1 MSEKDVKEINN
12 LISMKRWEGALGVL
26 RRIKTQKRSQGDI
39 LKEALLLY
47 NMNMLKECGDLC
59 LESLEKDKNF
69 DLSLLLA
76 SCENLYRRRTL
87 LIAPMANYTPADS
100 HVIHSNVASL
110 LAVFC
115 DIREAVFYLNS
126 LIAIKPEPLY
136 KYLLAHL
143 HRLSGKIQDSINIA
157 ESISDYAPAKTLL
170 EVLRSELKIVQ
181 RRAGAN
187 TTEKSEIENMS
198 SLSADELMVRGFWS
212 ISERDYQLAFKYFGE
227 ALKFDPSLAICWY
240 YVGMLQNFHGAKDR
254 GELCFKKF
262 LDIFPQSSGFY
273 RNLISSPM
281 PGTTQDM
288 IEDYY
293 HRWIGYLPSDP
304 RSWMAYLHYLS
315 EHRDPASVKLLS
327 SEIISNF
334 SKDWFIPKDTS
345 FYYITM
351 GILKFCSG
359 RLSSAEESFRSAL
372 KQDGLKSLA
381 LIGLGKA
388 AEAHGVAIDANDNY
402 EKASVDENAS
412 MISKYLMTNVLLKK
426 KSYKKAFSVID
437 EVLAKN
443 PLSPIACCKKAE
455 VYLDLSD
462 IKGLRKYLSELR
474 TDQRSPQLA
483 MLTAMICLRE
493 SKLSEAVSELEKAME
508 TYPDYYMIMKN
519 LAIMYFK
526 SEQYEQCI
534 TFINGISFKPIDP
547 ELLLVK
553 ATCEYMLGNYDVS
566 HRMSEDYLSIDP
578 FDFCGWHILALSSYR
593 LGKTETAQL
602 AFEKAAQYSG
612 AKVYDRLNL
621 AIFNANIGE
630 YEKAL
635 KLTEINSVVF
645 SANADNNYSLL
656 VSWLNYKMGKYS
668 DSLDSLNKM
677 SKGKKISGEVA
688 LIRASVEFAQ
698 GHLDEARNTINL
710 AIENSTPSSEL
721 LYNKAFIFLKE
732 NNFKEAEACL
742 NEALILN
749 SSFYEGWIAK
759 AVLGWMIKNED
770 DVMVALKGAKKLK
783 NPNFKVWLKNASSL
797 KEPLSAISFYDKIN
811 LNFYMPDLFSLNYSD
826 PLSIFLFEK
835 LDTVFKK

>member
-1 MSEKDVKEINN
+1 
-12 LISMKRWEGALGVL
+12 MKRWEGALNVL
-26 RRIKTQKRSQGDI
+26 RRFKAERRSQGGI

-59 LESLEKDKNF
+59 LESLEKGKNF

-87 LIAPMANYTPADS
+87 LIAPVGNYAPADS
-100 HVIHSNVASL
+100 HVIHSSVASL

-115 DIREAVFYLNS
+115 DIRDAVFYLNS
-126 LIAIKPEPLY
+126 MLAVKPEPLY
-136 KYLLAHL
+136 KYLLAQL
-143 HRLSGKIQDSINIA
+143 HRLSGKIQDSINIT
-157 ESISDYAPAKTLL
+157 ESISDHPPAKALL
-170 EVLRSELKIVQ
+170 EVLRNELKIVQ
-181 RRAGAN
+181 KRASAN
-187 TTEKSEIENMS
+187 STEKSEIENMG

-273 RNLISSPM
+273 RNQITSPV
-281 PGTTQDM
+281 PGTSQETM
-288 IEDYY
+288 EDYY

-315 EHRDPASVKLLS
+315 EHRDPASVKLLA

-359 RLSSAEESFRSAL
+359 RLSSAEDSFRKAL
-372 KQDGLKSLA
+372 KKDGLKSLA

-426 KSYKKAFSVID
+426 KNYKKAFSVID

-455 VYLDLSD
+455 VYLELSD

-474 TDQRSPQLA
+474 ADQRSPQLA

-493 SKLSEAVSELEKAME
+493 SKLSEAVSELEKAIE
-508 TYPDYYMIMKN
+508 SYPDYYMVMKN
-519 LAIMYFK
+519 LAVMYFK
-526 SEQYEQCI
+526 SEQYERCI
-534 TFINGISFKPIDP
+534 TFINGMTFKPIDP
-547 ELLLVK
+547 ELLLIK
-553 ATCEYMLGNYDVS
+553 AASEYMLGNYETS
-566 HRMSEDYLSIDP
+566 KRLSEDYLTIDP
-578 FDFCGWHILALSSYR
+578 FDFCGWHVLALSAFR
-593 LGKTETAQL
+593 LGSTDTAQL
-602 AFEKAAQYSG
+602 AFEKAAQYAG
-612 AKVYDRLNL
+612 GKVHDRLNL
-621 AIFNANIGE
+621 AIFSASIGE
-630 YEKAL
+630 YEKAM
-635 KLTEINSVVF
+635 KLTEMNSAVF
-645 SANADNNYSLL
+645 SANADNNYSIL
-656 VSWLNYKMGKYS
+656 VGWLNYKLGKYE
-668 DSLDSLNKM
+668 DCLEGLNKI
-677 SKGKKISGEVA
+677 SKGKKMSGDLA
-688 LIRASVEFAQ
+688 LIKSSVEFAQ
-698 GHLDEARNTINL
+698 GNLGAARNTISS
-710 AIENSTPSSEL
+710 AMQDCDPSPEL
-721 LYNKAFIFLKE
+721 LYNKAFIALHE
-732 NNFKEAEACL
+732 GNFSEAASAL

-749 SSFYEGWIAK
+749 SAFYEGWIAK
-759 AVLGWMIKNED
+759 AVLGWMNKNED

-783 NPNFKVWLKNASSL
+783 NPNFKVWLQGASSL
-797 KEPLSAISFYDKIN
+797 KEPLSSISFYDKIT
-811 LNFYMPDLFSLNYSD
+811 LNFYIPDLFTLHYSD